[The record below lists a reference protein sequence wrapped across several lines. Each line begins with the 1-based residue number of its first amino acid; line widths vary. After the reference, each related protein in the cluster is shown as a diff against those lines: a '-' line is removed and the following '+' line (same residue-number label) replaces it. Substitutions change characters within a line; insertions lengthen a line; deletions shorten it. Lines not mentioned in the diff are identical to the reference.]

1 MASVIADELCKTTL
15 PLIEHQTISQSHH
28 PERLR
33 CGPAD
38 ATPVHFAYAQPLRSV
53 CWSAG
58 RGVALVELQELQ
70 LKLAEANSHGLH

>member
-15 PLIEHQTISQSHH
+15 PFIEHQTLSHH

-33 CGPAD
+33 GGPAD

-53 CWSAG
+53 FWSAG
-58 RGVALVELQELQ
+58 RGVALVELQ